1 MIERI
6 MDTTLG
12 YLRESLSNH
21 LNRGIGQQIY
31 KKLEQQHFNGEGDFV
46 RHLDEEEISFLNTV
60 LQKEI
65 RYAREEQD
73 EKRAKELNEVYELL
87 F

>member
-1 MIERI
+1 

-21 LNRGIGQQIY
+21 LEHGTGQSIY
-31 KKLEQQHFNGEGDFV
+31 RKIASQQYANEEEFV
-46 RHLDEEEISFLNTV
+46 RHLDEREIAFLNQV
-60 LQKEI
+60 LEHEMK
-65 RYAREEQD
+65 YAMNEQD
-73 EKRAKELNEVYELL
+73 HKRTRELNEVYELL